1 VTGDGRVTAK
11 DLAAETVALL
21 FGSHNPRYDVNHDGR
36 VNLKDL
42 EIVIR
47 QLGKRC

>member
-1 VTGDGRVTAK
+1 VTAA
-11 DLAAETVALL
+11 DVVAETLAILV
-21 FGSHNPRYDVNHDGR
+21 GSRNPRYDVNHDGK